1 VVVHPYNATSPPKL
15 RSQQECLYTGD
26 VTSLQDF
33 GTGDFVLPFDVG
45 DLAKTSHMELVEFS
59 NMPAVERP
67 GLTSE
72 Q

>member
-1 VVVHPYNATSPPKL
+1 MTRPSKL

-33 GTGDFVLPFDVG
+33 GIGDFILPFDVG
-45 DLAKTSHMELVEFS
+45 DLTKTSHMQLIEFS

-67 GLTSE
+67 GLASK